1 MNSSLLEKA
10 RNYEKENIK
19 TIPVE
24 QRPTYH
30 LSAPIGWINDP
41 NGFSKYKGE
50 IHLFYQYYPYETN
63 WGPMHWGHAKSVD
76 FIDWK
81 YMPAAMA
88 PDKQYDSIGVF
99 SGSALED
106 GEKHILMYTGV
117 EEIVLTDGKKE
128 VRQNQCIAI
137 GDGNDYEKLEA
148 NPVIKAELLPGGSSL
163 IDFRDPKIWK
173 EDDTYYAVVG
183 SLHQDG
189 SGQIALFSSQDLKD
203 WKFCS
208 ILDRSKNR
216 YGKMWECPDF
226 FSLGEKHILVVSPQ
240 DMLAE
245 GLEFHAGN
253 GVMFL
258 YGTYDKADTAFRREG
273 VQSIDYGFDFYAPQT
288 MQTED
293 GRRVMIAWMKS
304 WETNLKPEEFKWGSM
319 MTIPRELE
327 YRNGRILQ
335 SPVRELEK
343 YYQNKVEYHSVSVQ
357 EETQLEGIQGR
368 NIDITVEIEPG
379 DYNKFQIDF
388 AKNDRFHS
396 SLIYD
401 KTEQVLTFD
410 RTQAGHFR
418 DVVNTRDVYVS
429 ENGGK
434 IKLRL
439 LIDKY
444 SAEVFV
450 NDGEQAIT
458 SLIYTD
464 QAANEISFQ
473 SDRKTSISVIKYEI
487 ATKYLR

>member
-19 TIPVE
+19 TVPAE
-24 QRPTYH
+24 QRPVFH

-41 NGFSKYKGE
+41 NGFSEYKKE
-50 IHLFYQYYPYETN
+50 IHLFYQYYPYETK

-88 PDKQYDSIGVF
+88 PDKQYDSFGVF

-117 EEIVLTDGKKE
+117 EEIVLTDGRKE

-148 NPVIKAELLPGGSSL
+148 NPVIKAELLPEGSSL
-163 IDFRDPKIWK
+163 IDFRDPKVWK
-173 EDDTYYAVVG
+173 EEDTYYAAVG
-183 SLHQDG
+183 SRHQDG
-189 SGQIALFSSQDLKD
+189 SGQIALFSSQDLKV

-208 ILDRSKNR
+208 ILDRCKNR

-226 FSLGEKHILVVSPQ
+226 FGLDEKHILIVSPQ

-258 YGTYDKADTAFRREG
+258 YGTYDKADTSFRREG

-288 MQTED
+288 MQTTD

-304 WETNLKPEEFKWGSM
+304 WDSDLKPEKFKWGSM

-327 YRNGRILQ
+327 YRNGKILQ
-335 SPVRELEK
+335 NPVRELEK
-343 YYQNKVEYHSVSVQ
+343 YYQNKVEYHSVPIQ

-368 NIDITVEIEPG
+368 NIDMTVEIESE

-388 AKNDRFHS
+388 AKNDRFYS
-396 SLIYD
+396 RLSYN

-410 RTQAGHFR
+410 RTQAGHCR
-418 DVVNTRDVYVS
+418 DVVNTRNVYVKK
-429 ENGGK
+429 NGGR

-444 SAEVFV
+444 SVEVFV

-464 QAANEISFQ
+464 QAANGISFW
-473 SDRKTSISVIKYEI
+473 SDERTYISVTKYEI
-487 ATKYLR
+487 DVR